1 MYTTV
6 TARRGGASPAG
17 GAGLHGHIYDISER
31 GVRIELDEPLEPG
44 ENVALRLCLP
54 GARSELEVRGSVVW
68 VNDVEDDPGPRRMAL
83 RFIGFPTRSDHERL
97 VSYLTSANIRRAA

>member
-1 MYTTV
+1 MYTAV
-6 TARRGGASPAG
+6 TARRAGAARAG
-17 GAGLHGHIYDISER
+17 GAGLHGHIYDISEH

-54 GARSELEVRGSVVW
+54 GAQSELKAWGNVIW

-83 RFIGFPTRSDHERL
+83 RFIDFPTLSDLERL
-97 VSYLTSANIRRAA
+97 ISYLTGANVRHAA